1 MDCISCQKCK
11 LHGKIQLLGIGAALK
26 ILLLPEQ
33 LIAASLERSVCAPLS
48 RSNTRF
54 TPCAHLRL
62 SAVLSII
69 CRCVPFLFSLLC
81 HLFLNMYIYNV
92 LFLCLNFMFFKYGQ
106 ELVALFNT
114 LSKFSRAIQA
124 IPRLSQEYLEFQR
137 TYKSDILNEQVCF
150 FSSLWL

>member
-48 RSNTRF
+48 RANTRF

-62 SAVLSII
+62 SAVLSYADVFVFYFH
-69 CRCVPFLFSLLC
+69 CSV
-81 HLFLNMYIYNV
+81 
-92 LFLCLNFMFFKYGQ
+92 
-106 ELVALFNT
+106 
-114 LSKFSRAIQA
+114 
-124 IPRLSQEYLEFQR
+124 
-137 TYKSDILNEQVCF
+137 TYF
-150 FSSLWL
+150 